1 MTSILWFRRDLRLAD
16 NPAMLAALGQL
27 NDSGAPQGSVLA
39 LYVLDPALWAPAS
52 PTRRAYLLDSL
63 ASLNA
68 DLDGNLVLR
77 WGNPEQVV
85 CDLAH
90 EVEAEAVHIAADFGP
105 YGSRRDASVKQRL
118 EGIGVDLVATGS
130 AYAVAPGRVRKSD
143 GERYRVFTPFRAA
156 WLDHGWRAP
165 VAKPSNPEWIAPAD
179 LSTPDLP
186 VPARPDITVPRA
198 GEAAA
203 LHRWADFL
211 DQGLNTYATDR
222 DRPDRPGT
230 SHLSTALK
238 WGEIHP
244 RTLLADLSRVA
255 QEGKASDGVASYRS
269 ELAWREFYADVLWHQ
284 PETARTSM
292 REVAAADLWLTGDE
306 RSAALRTWEAGQTGY
321 PLVDAGMRHLL
332 ATGWMP
338 GRVRMVVASF
348 LVKDLHVPWQLGA
361 RHFMAHLLD
370 GDLASNS
377 HNWQWVAGTGT
388 DAAPFFRIFNP
399 TTQGKTFDPN
409 GSYVRQWVPEL
420 RGIPG
425 AAVHEPW
432 KLKESPPGYPAPM
445 VDHGVQRGI
454 TLDAHSRRPR

>member
-16 NPAMLAALGQL
+16 NPAMLNALGQL
-27 NDSGAPQGSVLA
+27 SNPGGPSDPALA
-39 LYVLDPALWAPAS
+39 LYVLDSALWQLSS

-63 ASLNA
+63 TSLDAN
-68 DLDGNLVLR
+68 LGGNLVVR
-77 WGNPEQVV
+77 WGNPAQVIADV
-85 CDLAH
+85 AR
-90 EVEAEAVHIAADFGP
+90 EVEAESVHIAADFGP
-105 YGSRRDASVKQRL
+105 YGTHRDAEVKESL
-118 EGIGVDLVATGS
+118 EALGVDLVATGS
-130 AYAVAPGRVRKSD
+130 SYAVAPGRVRKSD
-143 GERYRVFTPFRAA
+143 GERYRVFTPFRSA

-165 VAKPSNPEWIAPAD
+165 VAGPTSASWIAPSD
-179 LSTPDLP
+179 LSSTGHPLP
-186 VPARPDITVPRA
+186 TRPDITVPRA

-203 LHRWADFL
+203 SARWTDFL
-211 DQGLNTYATDR
+211 EQGLATYATDR

-244 RTLLADLSRVA
+244 RTLLADLSRVV
-255 QEGKASDGVASYRS
+255 QEGEASDGVASYRS

-292 REVAAADLWLTGDE
+292 REVAADDLWLTGPE
-306 RSAALRTWEAGQTGY
+306 RSAALQMWAAGQTGY

-348 LVKDLHVPWQLGA
+348 LVKDLHVPWQFGA

-399 TTQGKTFDPN
+399 ITQGKNFDPHGN
-409 GSYVRQWVPEL
+409 YVRQWVPEL
-420 RGIPG
+420 REIPG

-432 KLKESPPGYPAPM
+432 KLKDAPPGYPAPM
-445 VDHGVQRGI
+445 VDHGVQRAI